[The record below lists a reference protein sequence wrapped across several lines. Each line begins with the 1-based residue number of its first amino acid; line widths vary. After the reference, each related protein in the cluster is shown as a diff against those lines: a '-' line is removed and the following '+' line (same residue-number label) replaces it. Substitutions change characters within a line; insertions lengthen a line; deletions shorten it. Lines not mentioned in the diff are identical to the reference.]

1 MHYLVLTIIVFV
13 SLVDQLSTDHILPR
27 PLGFVPELLS
37 LVIVLYVVVMGA
49 RHRFQYVRGQYWLTF
64 GAIAAVVLCGA
75 IVNNVA
81 PGPLIAGMRYYLR
94 AMPLFLLPAVYEF
107 KETQIRQQLRLLLMF
122 GVLQLPIAIYQRMIV
137 MRGHRFT
144 GDPVFG
150 TLLDSSVLSIYLIC
164 SVCVLTGMLLRQRIS
179 KIVYF
184 VLFFYLLAATSIN
197 ETKGT
202 LILLPIGL
210 VATVLI
216 GSPPA
221 KRLRLAVLTVGL
233 FAIFVA
239 GFAVVYDYVQNVRTN
254 HYYTSLGKFF
264 LDEKQLDRYVDTHSG
279 LGATRQ
285 AGRVDAIVVP
295 LRVLSRDPAQLA
307 FGFGIGNASHSSLG
321 PQFIGEHYPVF
332 HSFLV
337 SSFSIFLLEIGVLGT
352 ALVFLLYWLIYRDAL
367 ALARTDNSLIGSL
380 AVGWAGIVVLTIF
393 ATPYKTI
400 HTFASLSY
408 LFWYFSGL
416 VAAERMRL
424 ALGVRSQSMATAD
437 AAPIHAPLPAHAR
450 GAPFHVNF
458 PTAR

>member
-1 MHYLVLTIIVFV
+1 L
-13 SLVDQLSTDHILPR
+13 
-27 PLGFVPELLS
+27 
-37 LVIVLYVVVMGA
+37 
-49 RHRFQYVRGQYWLTF
+49 
-64 GAIAAVVLCGA
+64 
-75 IVNNVA
+75 
-81 PGPLIAGMRYYLR
+81 
-94 AMPLFLLPAVYEF
+94 
-107 KETQIRQQLRLLLMF
+107 
-122 GVLQLPIAIYQRMIV
+122 
-137 MRGHRFT
+137 
-144 GDPVFG
+144 
-150 TLLDSSVLSIYLIC
+150 
-164 SVCVLTGMLLRQRIS
+164 LTGMLLRQRVS
-179 KIVYF
+179 KLMYF

-221 KRLRLAVLTVGL
+221 KRLRLAVLAVGL
-233 FAIFVA
+233 FAIFVV
-239 GFAVVYDYVQNVRTN
+239 GFSVAYDYVQNVRTN
-254 HYYTSLGKFF
+254 HYYTSLSKFF

-295 LRVLSRDPAQLA
+295 LRVLSRDPSQLA

-337 SSFSIFLLEIGVLGT
+337 SSFSVFLLEIGVLGT
-352 ALVFLLYWLIYRDAL
+352 TLVFLLYWLIFRDAI
-367 ALARTDNSLIGSL
+367 ALARVDDTLTGWI
-380 AVGWAGIVVLTIF
+380 AVGWAGIVVLTVF

-416 VAAERMRL
+416 VAARRMRL
-424 ALGVRSQSMATAD
+424 AVGVRTRPAPQAEAAAIFSPTA
-437 AAPIHAPLPAHAR
+437 AQVRGVPAQA
-450 GAPFHVNF
+450 NF
-458 PTAR
+458 PAAR